1 MTSYSYTINFR
12 DGGKVVLE
20 EALSNLISVCEEKL
34 SEGTLVP
41 YTAYQIMAENML
53 DQISR
58 NRVTVDTSP
67 EEEDKEAFGIFKE
80 LEQ

>member
-1 MTSYSYTINFR
+1 MTSYSYTINFQ

-20 EALSNLISVCEEKL
+20 EALSNLITICKQKQA
-34 SEGTLVP
+34 EGTLIP

-53 DQISR
+53 EQISR
-58 NRVTVDTSP
+58 NKTVVNLEP
-67 EEEDKEAFGIFKE
+67 EEDSDGFGIFKE